1 MKKTKATKKE
11 LLIALL
17 DNFTSTNDLRNVYR
31 ADGSVLMTVEDAKTI
46 VEGLKEAATPE
57 QIAFESSLDTL
68 LHEFEDHFPECG
80 GPRSSFYELFY
91 IWRNRVRVDL
101 RSKYNNL

>member
-1 MKKTKATKKE
+1 MKKNKETEKE

-17 DNFTSTNDLRNVYR
+17 DNFTSTNDLRNVYK
-31 ADGSVLMTVEDAKTI
+31 ADGSILMTVEDAQTI
-46 VEGLKEAATPE
+46 VEGMKEEATPE
-57 QIAFESSLDTL
+57 QVAFESSLDTL
-68 LHEFEDHFPECG
+68 IHEFEDHFPKLG

>member
-1 MKKTKATKKE
+1 MKKNKETEKE

-17 DNFTSTNDLRNVYR
+17 DNFTSTNDLMNVYKS
-31 ADGSVLMTVEDAKTI
+31 DGSILMTVEDAKTL
-46 VEGLKEAATPE
+46 VEGMKDTATPE
-57 QIAFESSLDTL
+57 QIEFESSLDTL
-68 LHEFEDHFPECG
+68 LHEFEDHFPKLG

>member
-1 MKKTKATKKE
+1 MKKQVTKNE

-17 DNFTSTNDLRNVYR
+17 GHFKSTNELRNVYNP
-31 ADGSVLMTVEDAKTI
+31 DGSTLMTVDDASSF

-57 QIAFESSLDTL
+57 QVAFESSLDTL

-91 IWRNRVRVDL
+91 IWRNRVRVDV

>member
-1 MKKTKATKKE
+1 MKKQVTKNE

-17 DNFTSTNDLRNVYR
+17 DNFTNTNDLMNVYKS
-31 ADGSVLMTVEDAKTI
+31 DGSILMTVEDAKTL
-46 VEGLKEAATPE
+46 VEGMKDTATPE
-57 QIAFESSLDTL
+57 QIEFESSLDTL
-68 LHEFEDHFPECG
+68 LHEFEDHFPELG